1 MLDCTQHIWEPTE
14 LETNV
19 TTAYNNVAH
28 SFIAKSCHCPDH
40 SSIGTERIKLLYK
53 IGTHL
58 TKAQEQMDKVFR
70 LVEELTTVPHE
81 PVKNI
86 APKIVDDSMQPE
98 PTIIPRTI
106 PWRKRDFRQL
116 NRNVVKVS

>member
-1 MLDCTQHIWEPTE
+1 LLGCTQHTDSTETE

-28 SFIAKSCHCPDH
+28 SFIAKSCHCPDG
-40 SSIGTERIKLLYK
+40 SSIGPERIELLYK

-58 TKAQEQMDKVFR
+58 AKAQEEMEKVFR
-70 LVEELTTVPHE
+70 LLDELTTVPHE
-81 PVKNI
+81 PVKNT
-86 APKIVDDSMQPE
+86 APKIVDDSMQPG

-106 PWRKRDFRQL
+106 PWRKRDFKQL
-116 NRNVVKVS
+116 NRNVVH